1 MKHLLEKYRTDTL
14 TPDELEE
21 LRIRLSQMSD
31 REIADTML
39 VDWENNGDNEAG
51 GYMSVRERIL
61 GSVHEIT
68 GTGRR
73 HNKRIPLL
81 SAAASIAAIIV
92 VATVL
97 KIYFLTQVAELQPI
111 SVATDGGEK
120 ADMSLPD
127 GSKIKLNEE
136 SVISFVPT
144 SFSECRNIQFS
155 GEAYFNIAADK
166 KHPFTIQSG
175 SLVVT
180 VTGTEFN
187 ISAYDNRDLTV
198 LYLVEGGVEMH
209 SRTTGETMTVK
220 PGEKCEYN
228 RISGAFRIACPDRNE
243 NIAAW
248 YSREIRFDEAPLDSV
263 ILYLEK
269 HYSCS
274 LETDCNANAD
284 EKSASCLRFTG
295 TLPTDNLPLA
305 VEALETT
312 LDISISPS
320 DRKPLNKRP

>member
-1 MKHLLEKYRTDTL
+1 MKHLLEKYRTDNL

-31 REIADTML
+31 REVADAL
-39 VDWENNGDNEAG
+39 REDWENTGADEACGDMNA
-51 GYMSVRERIL
+51 RERIL
-61 GSVHEIT
+61 GSVHDTAGIR
-68 GTGRR
+68 GRR
-73 HNKRIPLL
+73 RRRVSLL
-81 SAAASIAAIIV
+81 SCAASIAAIIV
-92 VATVL
+92 VAAIL
-97 KIYFLTQVAELQPI
+97 KICFMTQVPEQQPI
-111 SVATDGGEK
+111 SVATAGGEK

-127 GSKIKLNEE
+127 GTKIKVNEE

-144 SFSECRNIQFS
+144 SFPECRNIQFS
-155 GEAYFNIAADK
+155 GEAYFNIAADR

-175 SLVVT
+175 SLIVT

-187 ISAYDNRDLTV
+187 FSAYDNCDLSV

-209 SRTTGETMTVK
+209 SRTTGETVTVK

-274 LETDCNANAD
+274 LEPDRNANAD
-284 EKSASCLRFTG
+284 GKTTSVLRFPG

-305 VEALETT
+305 VEALEKA

-320 DRKPLNKRP
+320 DPEPRNQRP